1 MGWGANNLVTAAKQ
15 LENSTD
21 IVSGEQIKMTLSNV
35 TQAFSEETNVFTYL
49 NKTICST
56 GQKNIV
62 LEHAKDDNRIPCTAS

>member
-35 TQAFSEETNVFTYL
+35 TLAFSEEKNVFTYL
-49 NKTICST
+49 YKTTSST
-56 GQKNIV
+56 GKKI
-62 LEHAKDDNRIPCTAS
+62 